1 MLRDIDDE
9 VEREL
14 DDQERLLKQTQAREA
29 QMAAARLAAPPA
41 EVTFTEPDASRIH
54 AGGESR
60 IGEPHVLHQVLNE
73 LRTTQQQI
81 EALHRAWLAQATLL
95 KRHAF
100 PGRWVMVVLA
110 AMILT
115 WVFSRFQLSWG

>member
-1 MLRDIDDE
+1 MIPLFCP
-9 VEREL
+9 
-14 DDQERLLKQTQAREA
+14 QGYF
-29 QMAAARLAAPPA
+29 AAIA
-41 EVTFTEPDASRIH
+41 
-54 AGGESR
+54 
-60 IGEPHVLHQVLNE
+60 LNE

>member
-9 VEREL
+9 IEREL
-14 DDQERLLKQTQAREA
+14 DDPERLLQQAQAREA
-29 QMAAARLAAPPA
+29 QLAAARLAAPPA
-41 EVTFTEPDASRIH
+41 EVIFTEQDASRIH
-54 AGGESR
+54 AGGE
-60 IGEPHVLHQVLNE
+60 PPVLHQVLNE

>member
-9 VEREL
+9 IEREL

-41 EVTFTEPDASRIH
+41 EVTFIEQDASRMH
-54 AGGESR
+54 AGGE
-60 IGEPHVLHQVLNE
+60 PHLLHQVLNE

-81 EALHRAWLAQATLL
+81 EALHCAWLAQATLL